1 MMECMHHYYDSLGIS
16 LENTDNDVDRV
27 VLSTQVFVLIML
39 SFKDIPVK
47 TNIMNQITER
57 IKSLKQLIV
66 FFLLSHDL

>member
-1 MMECMHHYYDSLGIS
+1 MECMHHYYDSLGIS

-39 SFKDIPVK
+39 SLKDIPVK

>member
-1 MMECMHHYYDSLGIS
+1 MECMHHYYDSLGIS

>member
-1 MMECMHHYYDSLGIS
+1 MVECMRHYYDSLGIS

-27 VLSTQVFVLIML
+27 VLSTQVSVSIMCSL
-39 SFKDIPVK
+39 KDIPVK

-66 FFLLSHDL
+66 FSSVSHDL